1 MRGNMP
7 IQPEWL
13 VEAAPHYHKRKD
25 LDTLGVDKK
34 MPKGQGAVGGRSK
47 I

>member
-1 MRGNMP
+1 MRGVLP

-13 VEAAPHYHKRKD
+13 VEAAPHYHRKKE
-25 LDTLGVDKK
+25 LEGLGIDKK
-34 MPKGQGAVGGRSK
+34 MPKAIGGAGQKSR